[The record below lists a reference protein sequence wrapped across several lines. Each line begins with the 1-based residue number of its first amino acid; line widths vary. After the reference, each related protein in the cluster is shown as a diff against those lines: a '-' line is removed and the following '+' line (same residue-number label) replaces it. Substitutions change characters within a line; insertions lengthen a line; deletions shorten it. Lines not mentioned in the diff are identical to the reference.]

1 MTTKKDN
8 FLQRTQKLG
17 TGLEET
23 IGIPEDG
30 FQDPTGE
37 FPKREYNF
45 GSSINHAAR
54 GIKINNL
61 YTSGGDIG
69 VSLNIADQRPSEFPF
84 NQVDETTSGHVVEYD
99 DTPGGERIL
108 IKHRTGAGVEMR
120 ADGSVIVSSTNNRI
134 EVTGGDQTTIVEGA
148 GNLVYK
154 GNLNLVVTGDYNVDV
169 GGNYN
174 VQVAGN
180 MIEGI
185 SENHRTFV
193 TKNSEYVTK
202 GTKSTKTI
210 GNHTDIMLADN
221 HQYVKGNQ
229 NNWVQGDIEIATEQ
243 DMFVSAKS
251 SLAMTSEVFNAT
263 GVKQV
268 SIFGMKGSIGGKQ
281 VDFTGQVFQGN
292 EGPAPFTSGA
302 AFYGSFHG
310 QATEAMF
317 SRTAWTAEKSKFAEK
332 SDVANAA
339 FKANTAAQ
347 GAAAS
352 VSETDIPTG
361 GAPEIVLNQEIK
373 TPIGPPP
380 IPSIVAAY
388 GSMGDFAIRDVAID
402 EGDKLKNRLDLSD
415 DYKGIFDKHPTTQ
428 EIRSRLRGIRK
439 LGFLAQ
445 RGPRGD
451 VSNLL
456 GQLIAE
462 GRVSDTA
469 YRTTPDKIGRT
480 VGKEPSSRFGYTA
493 IGNAIDNRG
502 KRFTPK

>member
-8 FLQRTQKLG
+8 FKLRNQKLG
-17 TGLEET
+17 TGLEESL
-23 IGIPEDG
+23 GVPQKG

-120 ADGSVIVSSTNNRI
+120 ADGS
-134 EVTGGDQTTIVEGA
+134 
-148 GNLVYK
+148 
-154 GNLNLVVTGDYNVDV
+154 
-169 GGNYN
+169 
-174 VQVAGN
+174 GN
-180 MIEGI
+180 MVEGI

-317 SRTAWTAEKSKFAEK
+317 SRTAWTAEKSKFAET
-332 SDVANAA
+332 SGVTESQNYAENV
-339 FKANTAAQ
+339 TSS
-347 GAAAS
+347 GGS
-352 VSETDIPTG
+352 VPPG

-388 GSMGDFAIRDVAID
+388 GSMGDFAIRDVVID

-428 EIRSRLRGIRK
+428 EIRSRLRGTLRER
-439 LGFLAQ
+439 LTR
-445 RGPRGD
+445 RGTRE
-451 VSNLL
+451 NLL

-480 VGKEPSSRFGYTA
+480 VGKEPTSRFGYTP
-493 IGNAIDNRG
+493 IGNAIENRG